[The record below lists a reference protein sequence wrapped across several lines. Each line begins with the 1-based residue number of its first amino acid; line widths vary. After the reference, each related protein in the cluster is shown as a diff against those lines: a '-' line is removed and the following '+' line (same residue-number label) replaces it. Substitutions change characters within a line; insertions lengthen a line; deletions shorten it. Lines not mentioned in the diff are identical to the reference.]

1 MKTVSTRRLFA
12 YWNERRGSRVAPER
26 GDLEPGAIR
35 QLLADS
41 FIIAFEP
48 ATGHPLR
55 LAGTRVCA
63 LFCRELKDEP
73 FCNLWNLASR
83 PAIRELISVV
93 ADEATPVVGGVC
105 GQPGEDLPAADLEL
119 LLLPLYHRGQR
130 NVRMLGMLAP
140 VVVPYWLGINPVDT
154 LALGA
159 LRHLGSAAETVSA
172 PRLVPGQ
179 NPGRSRHGLIV
190 YDGGRQ

>member
-41 FIIAFEP
+41 FIMAFDP
-48 ATGHPLR
+48 AEGHPLR

-63 LFCRELKDEP
+63 LFCRELKGGP
-73 FCNLWNLASR
+73 FNDLWNQASR
-83 PAIRELISVV
+83 PAIRELVSVV
-93 ADEATPVVGGVC
+93 ADEATPVVAGVC
-105 GQPGEDLPAADLEL
+105 GQPAEDLPAADLEL
-119 LLLPLYHRGQR
+119 LLLPLYHRGHR

-140 VVVPYWLGINPVDT
+140 VVVPYWLGTNPVAM

-159 LRHLGSAAETVSA
+159 VRHLGAAADTISA

-179 NPGRSRHGLIV
+179 HAGRIRRGLTI
-190 YDGGRQ
+190 YDGGRD

>member
-1 MKTVSTRRLFA
+1 MKTASARKLFA
-12 YWNERRGSRVAPER
+12 YWNERRGSRAAPER

-41 FIIAFEP
+41 FIIAFDP
-48 ATGHPLR
+48 AAGHPLR

-73 FCNLWNLASR
+73 FSYIWDQASR
-83 PAIRELISVV
+83 PVIRELISVV
-93 ADEATPVVGGVC
+93 ADEATPVVAGVG
-105 GQPGEDLPAADLEL
+105 GQPADDLPTADLEL
-119 LLLPLYHRGQR
+119 LLMPLYHRGRR

-140 VVVPYWLGINPVDT
+140 VVVPYWLGVNPVDS

-159 LRHLGSAAETVSA
+159 LRHLGSAADMISA

-179 NPGRSRHGLIV
+179 QAGRIRHGLTV